1 MRVIEVLRRLAVYGL
16 QKYFLAYD
24 SFNFSVGAALTSTSA
39 SPYSGVLG
47 GTSLRL

>member
-1 MRVIEVLRRLAVYGL
+1 MEVLRQLAVYGF

-24 SFNFSVGAALTSTSA
+24 SFNFCIGAALTSTSA

-47 GTSLRL
+47 GTSLR